1 MLNSRTFRRQFINR
15 FVLIISTLAALL
27 GIVMLVWI
35 LGDVVL
41 RGFGVIN
48 WNFFTELPVPPGEE
62 GGGLANA
69 IIGTLVMTIAAALM
83 AVPVGVMA
91 GTYLSE
97 FGKHNLFGRLVRSLS
112 DILVSAPSIVVGVFV
127 YLIMVKT
134 MGHFSGWAGSVSLA
148 ILMLPVVIRTT
159 EEMLRLVPG
168 EMRESALALGAP
180 YWNMMMNIVFR
191 AAKNGMA
198 TGIMLAVARVAGET
212 APLLFTAMNSPYWMQ
227 SMNEPMANLTVT
239 LFNYAMSPYNDW
251 QELAWGAAFLITV
264 SVLCVNIITR
274 LILSSGRSK
283 P

>member
-1 MLNSRTFRRQFINR
+1 MLNSRTLRRQFINR
-15 FVLIISTLAALL
+15 LVLIISTLAALL
-27 GIVMLVWI
+27 GIIMLVWI

-41 RGFGVIN
+41 RGFSVIN
-48 WNFFTELPVPPGEE
+48 WNFFTELPAPPGEE

-69 IIGTLVMTIAAALM
+69 IVGTLLMTVAAALI
-83 AVPVGVMA
+83 AVPIGVMA
-91 GTYLSE
+91 GTYLAE
-97 FGKHNLFGRLVRSLS
+97 FGKDNIFGRLVRSLS

-134 MGHFSGWAGSVSLA
+134 MGHFSGWSGAVSLA

-180 YWNMMMNIVFR
+180 YWNMMVNIVFR

-198 TGIMLAVARVAGET
+198 TGIMLAIARVAGET
-212 APLLFTAMNSPYWMQ
+212 APLLFTAMNSPYWME

-251 QELAWGAAFLITV
+251 QELAWGAAFLITL

-283 P
+283 T

>member
-15 FVLIISTLAALL
+15 FILIISTLAALL

-41 RGFGVIN
+41 RGFRVIN
-48 WNFFTELPVPPGEE
+48 WDFFTELPVPPGEI

-69 IIGTLVMTIAAALM
+69 IVGTLLMTVAAALM

-134 MGHFSGWAGSVSLA
+134 MGHFSGWAGSVALA
-148 ILMLPVVIRTT
+148 ILMLPIVIRTT

-168 EMRESALALGAP
+168 EMREAALALGAP
-180 YWNMMMNIVFR
+180 YWNMMVNIVFR

-212 APLLFTAMNSPYWMQ
+212 APLLFTAINSPYWMQ

-239 LFNYAMSPYNDW
+239 LFNYAMSPYNEW
-251 QELAWGAAFLITV
+251 QELAWGAALLITV